1 MVVVGLTSRVDALDL
16 LEKRVRSRFS
26 GRQLL
31 LGYLS
36 KPTDASA
43 LVTKS
48 LHGAANSTVEE
59 ADEATA
65 RGFALA
71 WEAAARE
78 LGSSLETSAAVE
90 RLLWQGLTP
99 RTLLAGLKLHLV
111 SLTNGATALPTIK
124 GLEHSLTLE
133 LPLPVPEELLPEL
146 SVVELLLLLCLKKRV
161 DKEMPPPHSL
171 RAVLREYAGFL
182 REAPEAAAQYALPNA
197 PLKKAFEHLCALGL
211 VRAGGSGALLSM
223 DGSALR
229 LVVPPR
235 ALEVFVRGSAS
246 IPTLVKRFGSSWLN

>member
-1 MVVVGLTSRVDALDL
+1 LTS
-16 LEKRVRSRFS
+16 
-26 GRQLL
+26 
-31 LGYLS
+31 
-36 KPTDASA
+36 
-43 LVTKS
+43 
-48 LHGAANSTVEE
+48 GAT
-59 ADEATA
+59 
-65 RGFALA
+65 
-71 WEAAARE
+71 
-78 LGSSLETSAAVE
+78 
-90 RLLWQGLTP
+90 
-99 RTLLAGLKLHLV
+99 
-111 SLTNGATALPTIK
+111 TALPTIA
-124 GLEHSLTLE
+124 GLEHSLTVE
-133 LPLPVPEELLPEL
+133 LLLPVPEGLLPEL

-211 VRAGGSGALLSM
+211 VRAGGGSGALLSM

-235 ALEVFVRGSAS
+235 VLEVFVRGSDS